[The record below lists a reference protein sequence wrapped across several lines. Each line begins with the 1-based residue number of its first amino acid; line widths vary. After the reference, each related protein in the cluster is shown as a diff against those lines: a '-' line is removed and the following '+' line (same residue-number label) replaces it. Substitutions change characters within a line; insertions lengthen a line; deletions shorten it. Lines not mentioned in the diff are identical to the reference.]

1 LEIVKDK
8 MIKAHITGMVQGVGF
23 RYYVWKQ
30 ARHLGLAGYVRNLPD
45 GSVEAEAEGEEEKL
59 NKFIEALKAGPSGAV
74 VEDVQVEWKESTGK
88 YREFSITH

>member
-1 LEIVKDK
+1 